1 MTPVDFTIEK
11 TPVGKGY
18 KKQAMR
24 LLTRKR
30 QP

>member
-11 TPVGKGY
+11 KPFDKGC

-24 LLTRKR
+24 LLLHKR
-30 QP
+30 